1 MWAGIGGIAGAWK
14 PGTNSLLEQAGVSVV
29 CASKTAQSA
38 YKPFWEIADNMQEQ
52 SFKVGSPH
60 VRAGDLI
67 SAEVV
72 APEREDSRWYF
83 EVSGLTTGKS
93 RREYYTTLSIW

>member
-1 MWAGIGGIAGAWK
+1 
-14 PGTNSLLEQAGVSVV
+14 
-29 CASKTAQSA
+29 
-38 YKPFWEIADNMQEQ
+38 MQEQ